1 MVHELCQ
8 RCVWK
13 SWSDLWNRY
22 TFLSLSLFSL
32 LCYSYVAIIVDGY
45 INTISSLLIYFTG
58 IGVAVAMS
66 FIYLYILKIPGVL
79 SLIIWGLLLSIA
91 MFLIVGTVLLY
102 NMAQIWANDD
112 VHTNTEA
119 QSLLVLSYIVGIIT
133 ILYLCLLLVMQSR
146 VNLAI
151 SIVKEA
157 NRALTKMPLIIVMP
171 VFQAFGL
178 VCFMTMF
185 IIYGFY
191 LASSGEEKTNT
202 YTSAGGNSYT
212 YRTFEY
218 ADNTKWAFL
227 YMIFCWF
234 WTSQFIIAFGQMS
247 IALAFV
253 AWYFCHDKDAKI
265 NSNTVFWA
273 MRTVTVYHLGTVAF
287 GALVIAIVKT
297 IRAILLYIKKKLK
310 GKGGKVV
317 ECIIC
322 CCQCCMW

>member
-1 MVHELCQ
+1 M
-8 RCVWK
+8 
-13 SWSDLWNRY
+13 
-22 TFLSLSLFSL
+22 
-32 LCYSYVAIIVDGY
+32 G
-45 INTISSLLIYFTG
+45 
-58 IGVAVAMS
+58 
-66 FIYLYILKIPGVL
+66 
-79 SLIIWGLLLSIA
+79 
-91 MFLIVGTVLLY
+91 
-102 NMAQIWANDD
+102 
-112 VHTNTEA
+112 
-119 QSLLVLSYIVGIIT
+119 
-133 ILYLCLLLVMQSR
+133 
-146 VNLAI
+146 
-151 SIVKEA
+151 
-157 NRALTKMPLIIVMP
+157 KMPLIIVMP

-202 YTSAGGNSYT
+202 YTSAGGNTYT

-322 CCQCCMW
+322 CCQCCMWCLDHCMQFINKNAYIQTAIYGYSFCHAAGSAFQLILRNALRVAAVNTVADFLLLLGKIFISCSTTWW